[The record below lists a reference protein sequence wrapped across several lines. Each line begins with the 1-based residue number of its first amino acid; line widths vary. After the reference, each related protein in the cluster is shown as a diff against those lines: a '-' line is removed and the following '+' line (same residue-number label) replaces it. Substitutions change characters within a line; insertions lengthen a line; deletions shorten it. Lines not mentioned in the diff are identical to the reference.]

1 MGSPAAS
8 RRRSITLPW
17 ATRMP
22 SEVKTWRAI
31 GLSMAM
37 AEASTPEWV

>member
-8 RRRSITLPW
+8 ERRSTTLPS

-22 SEVKTWRAI
+22 IEVKTCRDI
-31 GLSMAM
+31 GLSMAI
-37 AEASTPEWV
+37 AEASTPECV